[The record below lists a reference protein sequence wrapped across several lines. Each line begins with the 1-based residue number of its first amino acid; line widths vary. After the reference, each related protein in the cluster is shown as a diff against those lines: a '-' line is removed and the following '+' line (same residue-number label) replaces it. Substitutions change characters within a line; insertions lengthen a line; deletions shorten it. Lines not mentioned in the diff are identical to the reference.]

1 MAMKPKKVSSAAKK
15 PVKRMRGGG
24 MVAMKEPVAMKKGGP
39 ALKPRPA
46 DPFSGAVAG
55 AAAGARSLKSIQ
67 SSMRSLAKEL
77 GMLGAGEEIPKA
89 PRSNKAT
96 KARKSKAKGRGPK

>member
-1 MAMKPKKVSSAAKK
+1 MAMKPKKVSSSAKK

-24 MVAMKEPVAMKKGGP
+24 MVAMKKGG
-39 ALKPRPA
+39 ATA
-46 DPFSGAVAG
+46 GAVGGAAG
-55 AAAGARSLKSIQ
+55 GAAGAMSLKSIQ

-96 KARKSKAKGRGPK
+96 KARKSKVKGRGPK